1 MVDINYNS
9 ERTRRERCFGIE
21 FYESMGRRKFERGAD
36 MIISEKI
43 FMLLEKKKMSQ
54 KEFSQR
60 TEISQSTISD
70 WKRKKTNPSSDKI
83 LKICEVLQI
92 TPYELLAETDLK
104 DGEKDNAVDVIL
116 NKDESLLIES
126 FRELDVRQKS
136 RLMGYLEGLKG

>member
-1 MVDINYNS
+1 
-9 ERTRRERCFGIE
+9 
-21 FYESMGRRKFERGAD
+21 

-104 DGEKDNAVDVIL
+104 DGEKDSAVDVIL

-126 FRELDVRQKS
+126 FRELDVRRKS

>member
-1 MVDINYNS
+1 
-9 ERTRRERCFGIE
+9 
-21 FYESMGRRKFERGAD
+21 
-36 MIISEKI
+36 MIISERI
-43 FMLLEKKKMSQ
+43 FMLLEKKRMSQ

-104 DGEKDNAVDVIL
+104 DGEKDNEVDVIL

-126 FRELDVRQKS
+126 FRVLDVRQKN

>member
-1 MVDINYNS
+1 
-9 ERTRRERCFGIE
+9 
-21 FYESMGRRKFERGAD
+21 

>member
-1 MVDINYNS
+1 
-9 ERTRRERCFGIE
+9 
-21 FYESMGRRKFERGAD
+21 

-136 RLMGYLEGLKG
+136 RLIGYLEGLKG

>member
-1 MVDINYNS
+1 
-9 ERTRRERCFGIE
+9 
-21 FYESMGRRKFERGAD
+21 
-36 MIISEKI
+36 MIISERI

-83 LKICEVLQI
+83 LKICGVLQI

-104 DGEKDNAVDVIL
+104 DGEKDNEVDVIL

-126 FRELDVRQKS
+126 FRVLDVRQKN

>member
-1 MVDINYNS
+1 
-9 ERTRRERCFGIE
+9 
-21 FYESMGRRKFERGAD
+21 
-36 MIISEKI
+36 MIISERI

-104 DGEKDNAVDVIL
+104 DGEKDNEVDVIL

-126 FRELDVRQKS
+126 FRVLDVRQKN